1 MKTFDF
7 DILGK
12 QCSFTLRDMSYAN
25 ETYVDPSIYRPS
37 IVDARKATP
46 ANAMDFKDYV
56 RLAEFIED
64 VNCQIRWSYITSDCN
79 TPNIKH
85 FYEACNYACEKH
97 IKKFNRLILTDLFSY
112 VDVFSLIIKS
122 YFNLANQQVQ
132 SHYVQCLK
140 QVGEKYNAFIQCP
153 TMFGSMQDF
162 RTWARI
168 KGL

>member
-64 VNCQIRWSYITSDCN
+64 VNCQIRCRKK
-79 TPNIKH
+79 KH
-85 FYEACNYACEKH
+85 
-97 IKKFNRLILTDLFSY
+97 
-112 VDVFSLIIKS
+112 
-122 YFNLANQQVQ
+122 
-132 SHYVQCLK
+132 
-140 QVGEKYNAFIQCP
+140 
-153 TMFGSMQDF
+153 
-162 RTWARI
+162 
-168 KGL
+168 